1 MLSALSQHIQDW
13 ASLGC
18 QLGLSGSELEAIAQS
33 GQKQSACCF
42 QALKMGLSKAGDGG
56 GDSLKMGLSKA
67 GDGGSDSQWL
77 AGVLVKSRPRLA
89 ECVTCPCLLNNVATD
104 TIAIVLF

>member
-13 ASLGC
+13 ASLGR

-42 QALKMGLSKAGDGG
+42 EALKIGLSKAGDGG
-56 GDSLKMGLSKA
+56 GDSR
-67 GDGGSDSQWL
+67 WL
-77 AGVLVKSRPRLA
+77 ASVLAKSWPRLA
-89 ECVTCPCLLNNVATD
+89 ECVRISDISMLAK
-104 TIAIVLF
+104 